1 MNNMEIEYRLA
12 LDRALFE
19 RIKKIIFNKI
29 RSKQQNEFG
38 LPKFRNY
45 AVYTYLTAALED
57 TNRKYRRVET
67 FNSTYYEVKEKIS
80 SEIVQ
85 YVNISNSKIPL
96 KINYATEKHIEKEEF
111 NKSDLTI
118 LSNAERIL
126 RLSAST
132 EFFTIDLSIRYI
144 FNNDSRSSAESS
156 LKENTVK
163 TLKLDFNDFKSA
175 TIVSNCKI
183 LYDVEFELKSFVV
196 KQIIDE
202 KDGYRELMKKLQYQ
216 IIEFV
221 TGNNQWVADMIQTYI
236 RTPGVVSLSNDVI
249 SRSKEDDYISLL
261 KTDGVRNLLILTIFK
276 NEFRAFLRLYRWNS
290 IDSELIDNIEIT
302 DNLSKFTNNL
312 SKITKENDKSKGGS
326 LEKESET
333 LLGILDCERVSL
345 SKTTSKKISGIHCIS
360 TSDLY
365 KSIDSYDY
373 YYIFDVYNSFKYNRI
388 TDVDHD
394 CRELPYEDRM
404 KEAVNMFK
412 TFPKE
417 IVSLGTIS
425 SKSHL
430 GNVLLERKTMN
441 GYNLRIVLKNYNSKI
456 SFADVIKTT
465 QTIQKPIKDGL
476 ANIEFDGLILQL
488 KCPYSIITKGEYRYF
503 DLSKTYNF
511 KVKPPRFNTID
522 FKLKNNNSKKMPRYP
537 SGQLVNKETINPVYN
552 LYLIGSCLESTYCL
566 RELARVK
573 TIEKNTEI
581 LFETPFYDNTHV
593 YDASLD
599 DPIFNRDDVIDDKDN
614 VINDNDNEDIQITSK
629 DALSKIHPKDID
641 LNNKI
646 IEMYYDNDKKIWK
659 IHRIREDKIY
669 PNGYRIGFSNM
680 SIHFDPLRLESYYAD
695 VSNLKTFPEDL
706 VIDFH
711 DCSHSVRNIIYNKL
725 QEQMISKKFDD
736 FTHINYLDIAGGRGA
751 DIEYIIKLMKV
762 MKPNAIL
769 NLFATDISS
778 TGLVKYALKTQKLAV
793 QYQKEI
799 NLNVIAKPNGDD
811 KQNEELYEEIISR
824 HEYKK
829 FNIIN
834 VSFGIHYIS
843 NYIPEFIKFCERLMA
858 DDCIL
863 MLTFYDSD
871 AVLESINK
879 FKVFKDIKINP
890 EKNEAYMPLPTI
902 SSSGY
907 REEPCMLKSH
917 IETLKKSFESSF
929 SIIDFNPF
937 FNQKSKIRDNELYFN
952 CVRTLIFTKN
962 I

>member
-1 MNNMEIEYRLA
+1 MNNTEIEYRLS
-12 LDRALFE
+12 LDKVQFE

-29 RSKQQNEFG
+29 RSKQQNDYEISFG

-45 AVYTYLTAALED
+45 AVYTYLTTSLQD
-57 TNRKYRRVET
+57 TKRRYRRVET

-96 KINYATEKHIEKEEF
+96 KINYATEKRIEKEEF
-111 NKSDLTI
+111 KKSDLRI

-144 FNNDSRSSAESS
+144 FNNVSRSSVESQ

-163 TLKLDFNDFKSA
+163 TLKLDFNDFKSI
-175 TIVSNCKI
+175 TQVSNCKI
-183 LYDVEFELKSFVV
+183 LYDVEFELKPFVV
-196 KQIIDE
+196 EKIVDE
-202 KDGYRELMKKLQYQ
+202 KDGYKELMKKLQYQ

-276 NEFRAFLRLYRWNS
+276 NEFRAFLRIYRWNS

-302 DNLSKFTNNL
+302 DKLT
-312 SKITKENDKSKGGS
+312 KIIKEDDKLKGGS

-345 SKTTSKKISGIHCIS
+345 SKTTSKKISDLS
-360 TSDLY
+360 TNPYGSTN
-365 KSIDSYDY
+365 SYDY

-388 TDVDHD
+388 SKNGDVDHD

-404 KEAVNMFK
+404 KEAINMFNTFSKGINSK
-412 TFPKE
+412 TLK
-417 IVSLGTIS
+417 
-425 SKSHL
+425 SKSQL
-430 GNVLLERKTMN
+430 GNVLLERKTIN
-441 GYNLRIVLKNYNSKI
+441 GYNLRIVLKNYESKI

-488 KCPYSIITKGEYRYF
+488 KCPYSIVTKGEHRYF

-522 FKLKNNNSKKMPRYP
+522 FKLKNSNSKKMPRYP

-581 LFETPFYDNTHV
+581 LFETPFYDNTHL

-599 DPIFNRDDVIDDKDN
+599 DPIEMNIRNKGNHDENKKD
-614 VINDNDNEDIQITSK
+614 ISSI
-629 DALSKIHPKDID
+629 SKIHPKDID

-669 PNGYRIGFSNM
+669 PNGYRVGFSNM

-736 FTHINYLDIAGGRGA
+736 FSQINYLDIAGGRGA

-811 KQNEELYEEIISR
+811 KLNEELYEEIISR

-834 VSFGIHYIS
+834 MSFAIHYIS

-871 AVLESINK
+871 AVLESMNK

-917 IETLKKSFESSF
+917 IEILKKGFESSF
-929 SIIDFNPF
+929 SVIDFNPF
-937 FNQKSKIRDNELYFN
+937 FNQKSKIHDNELYFN